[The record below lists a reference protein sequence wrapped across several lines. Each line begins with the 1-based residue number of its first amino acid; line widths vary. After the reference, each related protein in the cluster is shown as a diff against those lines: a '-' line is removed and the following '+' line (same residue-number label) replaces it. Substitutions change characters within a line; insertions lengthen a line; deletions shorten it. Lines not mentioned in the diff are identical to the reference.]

1 MTKQKF
7 GTKLSGRDRL
17 TETCCAEK
25 HWLLKTENQRKYAC
39 LRTREIVFAE
49 IEHSAANLVCDIPL
63 KSRASL
69 IMSLN

>member
-39 LRTREIVFAE
+39 LR
-49 IEHSAANLVCDIPL
+49 
-63 KSRASL
+63 ASL
-69 IMSLN
+69 PIILGISSKNKIRH

>member
-39 LRTREIVFAE
+39 LRPRP
-49 IEHSAANLVCDIPL
+49 SS
-63 KSRASL
+63 KSRVAKL
-69 IMSLN
+69 CLNTWGVTSLNPRDWRA